1 MGDRVKRQQIL
12 ERLVGFDTTS
22 HLSNVDLIAWI
33 EGYLHEQGVQATVL
47 KSQDGQKANLIA
59 RIGPDNENGVVL
71 SGHTDVVP
79 VTGQAW
85 SSDPFQLE
93 RRGSRLYGRGTAD
106 MKGFIAC
113 VLAAVPKMKRA
124 NLSAP
129 VHLAF
134 SHDEEV
140 GCLGVR
146 DLIPSLPKAAA
157 VIVGEPTELKVVD
170 RHKGVYAEQLSIRG
184 VAAHSSLPHLGV
196 NAIDYAC
203 ALITEIRSIA
213 EKLKAMP
220 EQDFCSEPNFTT
232 LSPATISGGTAM
244 NIVPNLVDLSWHMR
258 AVPRQDPAL
267 VINQIHAKI
276 AELETAMQ
284 KEDSSCAIEYATA
297 VDIPPFQQDKGSPA
311 VALCQ
316 QLSGQNATQSVNYG
330 TEAGLFQR
338 AGYATAVSGPG
349 NIAQAHKP
357 DEFIELAQLD
367 GCDLML
373 EKLIE
378 KLEN

>member
-1 MGDRVKRQQIL
+1 MNSQQIL

-22 HLSNVDLIAWI
+22 HLPNLDLIAWI
-33 EGYLHEQGVQATVL
+33 AGYLHEQGVHATVL
-47 KSQDGQKANLIA
+47 KSEDGQKANLVA
-59 RIGPDNENGVVL
+59 SIGPDNENGVVL

-79 VTGQAW
+79 VAGQVW
-85 SSDPFQLE
+85 SCDPFKLE
-93 RRGSRLYGRGTAD
+93 RRGTRLYGRGTAD

-113 VLAAVPKMKRA
+113 VLAAVPGMKQAR
-124 NLSAP
+124 LSAP
-129 VHLAF
+129 LHLAF
-134 SHDEEV
+134 SYDEEV

-170 RHKGVYAEQLSIRG
+170 RHKGVYAEQVSIRG

-203 ALITEIRSIA
+203 ALITEVCLIA
-213 EKLKAMP
+213 EKLKAIP
-220 EQDFCSEPNFTT
+220 GQDFCSEPNFTT
-232 LSPATISGGTAM
+232 LGLATISGGTAM
-244 NIVPNLVDLSWHMR
+244 NIVPNLVDLGWHMR
-258 AVPRQDPAL
+258 AVPGQDPAL
-267 VINQIHAKI
+267 VVNQVHAKI
-276 AELETAMQ
+276 AELEIAMR
-284 KEDSSCAIEYATA
+284 KEDNSCAIEYATA
-297 VDIPPFQQDKGSPA
+297 VDIPPFQQEKGSTA

-316 QLSGQNATQSVNYG
+316 QLSGQNATRSVNYG

-338 AGYATAVSGPG
+338 AGFATAVYGPG

-357 DEFIELAQLD
+357 DEFIELDQLD

-373 EKLIE
+373 GKLIE
-378 KLEN
+378 KLEG